1 MDDLCLSLR
10 VFRQLNSESQ
20 SDVAEWI
27 ENLPDFLETA
37 EEAVINQLCDIL
49 LEELDKGI
57 NTDRIGAIVRTSG
70 DAIGSAPL
78 ARKHHFIY
86 GILDLIQ
93 QHIQPID
100 SGKINYKVMEFS
112 LQVIKKSPY
121 SYLRCKAF
129 EVLAAMSSKP
139 GIGQA
144 PVQRVNELL
153 GSDIWPESAREKAF
167 NQWRIMRKRALDDDY
182 YLIELRSK
190 SPNIEPINPT
200 AAQVQKCPLKCNS
213 NCR

>member
-10 VFRQLNSESQ
+10 VFQQLSSESH
-20 SDVAEWI
+20 SDAAQWI

-37 EEAVINQLCDIL
+37 EEAVINQLSDIL

-57 NTDRIGAIVRTSG
+57 TTDKIGNMVRTGG
-70 DAIGSAPL
+70 DAIGTAPV

-112 LQVIKKSPY
+112 LQVVKKSPY

-129 EVLAAMSSKP
+129 EVLAAMSSKQ

-144 PVQRVNELL
+144 PVQRVNKLL
-153 GSDIWPESAREKAF
+153 ASDVWPETVQEKAW
-167 NQWRIMRKRALDDDY
+167 NQWKIMRKRAVDVDY
-182 YLIELRSK
+182 YLMELRNK
-190 SPNIEPINPT
+190 SPNIEPIKT
-200 AAQVQKCPLKCNS
+200 VAQV
-213 NCR
+213 